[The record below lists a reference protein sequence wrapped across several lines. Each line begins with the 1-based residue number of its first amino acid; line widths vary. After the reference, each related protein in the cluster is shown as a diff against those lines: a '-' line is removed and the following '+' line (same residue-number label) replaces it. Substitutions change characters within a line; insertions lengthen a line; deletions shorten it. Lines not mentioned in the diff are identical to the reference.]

1 MPSYRIQRTNEDIL
15 REMTALLRE
24 VKDPRVAE
32 AMLTVVKTDTDS
44 DLSTCKV
51 YVSSLRGVDTAKQA
65 VAVLRRAGFLR
76 RELGQR
82 LRLRHAPE
90 LIFIADDSLEHS
102 AHISELL
109 KTLGTGGNADA
120 D

>member
-1 MPSYRIQRTNEDIL
+1 MASYRLQRTNEDIL
-15 REMTALLRE
+15 RELTALLRE
-24 VKDPRVAE
+24 LKDPRVAE

-51 YVSSLRGVDTAKQA
+51 YVSSLRGLAAAKEA

-82 LRLRHAPE
+82 RRLLRHEEHAPAACKA
-90 LIFIADDSLEHS
+90 LRDHIGDRLAFAGAGRAD
-102 AHISELL
+102 
-109 KTLGTGGNADA
+109 
-120 D
+120 

>member
-1 MPSYRIQRTNEDIL
+1 MASYRLQSTNEDIL
-15 REMTALLRE
+15 RELTALLRE

-51 YVSSLRGVDTAKQA
+51 YISSLKGSDAAKTA
-65 VAVLRRAGFLR
+65 VAVLKRAAGWMR
-76 RELGQR
+76 REVGQR

-90 LIFIADDSLEHS
+90 LISIADDSIEKS
-102 AHISELL
+102 AHIAAIL
-109 KTLGTGGNADA
+109 KSIEQEEQP
-120 D
+120 

>member
-15 REMTALLRE
+15 RELTALLRE

-32 AMLTVVKTDTDS
+32 AMPTIVKTDTDS
-44 DLSTCKV
+44 DLATCKV
-51 YVSSLRGVDTAKQA
+51 YVSSLKGIGAAKEA

-76 RELGQR
+76 RELGRR

-90 LIFIADDSLEHS
+90 LLFIADDSLEHS

-109 KTLGTGGNADA
+109 KTIGQGGDG
-120 D
+120 DVG